1 MTLAKMQC
9 QPLGGRARPAL
20 GDTSAG
26 AIQDISYTNVNRHTG
41 STTSHDTLHCAAVLI
56 GAAGAVQVLES
67 PGNYFE
73 EPGEYSPRLFFYP
86 QVMKMR

>member
-1 MTLAKMQC
+1 MALSAPYKGKT
-9 QPLGGRARPAL
+9 GRGKNRAE
-20 GDTSAG
+20 TSKRRS
-26 AIQDISYTNVNRHTG
+26 Q
-41 STTSHDTLHCAAVLI
+41 STKRG